1 MLQSY
6 QWLQPT
12 RHTLGAVL
20 LKAGRPADAEAVYL
34 EDLERWPGNGWSLLG
49 LSRSLRAQGKLE
61 AAAAAEARY
70 EAAWKGADRPVTSS
84 CLCLP
89 DA

>member
-1 MLQSY
+1 
-6 QWLQPT
+6 
-12 RHTLGAVL
+12 VL
-20 LKAGRPADAEAVYL
+20 LRGGRPAEAEGVYRD
-34 EDLERWPGNGWSLLG
+34 DLERWPGNGWSLLG
-49 LSRSLRAQGKLE
+49 LSRALRTQGKLD
-61 AAAAAEARY
+61 AAAEARAEF